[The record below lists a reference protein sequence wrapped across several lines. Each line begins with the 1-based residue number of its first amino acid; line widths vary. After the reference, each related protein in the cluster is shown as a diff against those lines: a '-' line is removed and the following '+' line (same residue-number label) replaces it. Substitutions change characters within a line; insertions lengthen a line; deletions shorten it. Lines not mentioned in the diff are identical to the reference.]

1 MESQIDEYLTFL
13 RVERRLSAKTLDAY
27 ARDLSDWLTFL
38 KPLRCPSFQDT
49 LPDHILD
56 FTVSCRK
63 RGLAPRSL
71 GRTLSAIR
79 GLYKYLHK
87 EGLINRNVTEAIDL
101 PKLGRRL
108 PKFLTLAEVDRLLD
122 ASQKVTT
129 NTATKNPFEAT
140 RDATMLA
147 LLYATGLRVSELCGL
162 KTNDLNRQAGFVL
175 AFGKGSKERYVPIG
189 KSALTFLDHYLSGI
203 RPKLLSHRE
212 SQLLFVTPKA
222 KPVTRQAFW
231 HFLKRMAVA
240 ANITKSVT
248 PHVIRH
254 SFATHLLEN
263 GADLRSVQIMLGHA
277 DIVTTQ
283 IYTHITGERLRAAH
297 KAFHPRG

>member
-1 MESQIDEYLTFL
+1 MEAQIDEYLTFL
-13 RVERRLSAKTLDAY
+13 RVERRLSSKTLEAY
-27 ARDLSDWLTFL
+27 ARDLHDWLIFL
-38 KPLRCPSFQDT
+38 ETHHCQSFQNT

-56 FTVSCRK
+56 FTVACRK

-71 GRTLSAIR
+71 NRTLSAIR
-79 GLYKYLHK
+79 GLYKHLHK

-122 ASQKVTT
+122 ASQKIELV
-129 NTATKNPFEAT
+129 ASTKNPLEAS

-189 KSALTFLDHYLSGI
+189 KSALTFLDNYLAMI
-203 RPKLLSHRE
+203 RPKLLQNRD
-212 SQLLFVTPKA
+212 SQLLFITPKA
-222 KPVTRQAFW
+222 KAITRQAFW

-240 ANITKSVT
+240 ANITKAVT